1 MEFTYSDGTWNPVK
15 HAYENGGWKTNT
27 SDGNQISVENKGAA
41 DVNVTFSYTQTNR
54 AVSGSFADNAGKPIT
69 SPMTLPAK
77 NKKNAMLTLKGKP
90 NENLKNAEI
99 GTVTI
104 TLGGD

>member
-1 MEFTYSDGTWNPVK
+1 MNAQYL
-15 HAYENGGWKTNT
+15 
-27 SDGNQISVENKGAA
+27 ENKGVT
-41 DVNVTFSYTQTNR
+41 DVKVTFRYTQKNPAV
-54 AVSGSFADNAGKPIT
+54 AVSGSFTDNAGAPIT

-77 NKKNAMLTLKGKP
+77 NKKNAKLTLAGKP
-90 NENLKNAEI
+90 NENLENAEI